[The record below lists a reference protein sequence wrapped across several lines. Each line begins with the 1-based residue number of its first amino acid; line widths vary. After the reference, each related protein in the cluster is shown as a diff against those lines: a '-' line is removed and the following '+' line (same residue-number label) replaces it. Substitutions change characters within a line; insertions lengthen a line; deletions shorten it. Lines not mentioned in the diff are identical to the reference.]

1 MRRWTLREKWF
12 CAHKSSHVSEC
23 VRRVYCV
30 FLRESAARVFLI
42 IDHISSLE
50 RARTTGTSPRAVPG
64 RPCVPSPPDLLN
76 CICRVVH
83 GGCRARVQHRE
94 SEAETRE
101 GERTSGKQKVDPPD
115 VQMEPAVLQ
124 RGVLQAKAACR
135 SVQKNPRVDGA
146 MYNTPIPL
154 STQGGGRAR
163 RGTARNHFTHHSRDV
178 CGGPRKPY
186 VLGAVTGLVLQKC
199 VLPIVFI
206 SPPNEALHPFL
217 PAPSKTSEEG
227 KSGANQAQMAASGAN
242 GRCIPRS
249 PSLPSLCSAAGH
261 HVSPRNDVGA
271 QRDAAGV
278 QRR

>member
-1 MRRWTLREKWF
+1 MRSWTFREKWF
-12 CAHKSSHVSEC
+12 CAHKSSHVSETEC

-83 GGCRARVQHRE
+83 GGCSARVQHRE

-135 SVQKNPRVDGA
+135 SVQKNPRVDVSTILQYPLVPREGA
-146 MYNTPIPL
+146 GPGGEQRATILHTTHEMSAVARVNLTYL
-154 STQGGGRAR
+154 AQLQGS
-163 RGTARNHFTHHSRDV
+163 F
-178 CGGPRKPY
+178 Y
-186 VLGAVTGLVLQKC
+186 
-199 VLPIVFI
+199 
-206 SPPNEALHPFL
+206 
-217 PAPSKTSEEG
+217 
-227 KSGANQAQMAASGAN
+227 KSAYC
-242 GRCIPRS
+242 R
-249 PSLPSLCSAAGH
+249 LYL
-261 HVSPRNDVGA
+261 
-271 QRDAAGV
+271 
-278 QRR
+278 